1 MKLYTHP
8 VSTVC
13 RPVAFFAA
21 DTGIALE
28 ETVVDILT
36 GEQYGEAYV
45 KVNPSNAVPVLEDG
59 GFRMTESSAI
69 LKYLAEK
76 SRSPAYPADVQARAR
91 VNEVM
96 DWCNTSLYRTFGYG
110 LVYPQIL
117 EPYQLPDAGAQKLL
131 VQAGEASARRYL
143 GIMNDHW
150 LGGGSG
156 YLAGREITIADYF
169 ASGIISL
176 GEVIG
181 CTFADWPNLV
191 AWYDRMKARPN
202 WQAANG
208 AVFGWAEAMKGQDF
222 VRV

>member
-13 RPVAFFAA
+13 RPVMMFAA
-21 DTGIALE
+21 DAGIAME
-28 ETVVDILT
+28 QTVVDILT
-36 GEQYGEAYV
+36 GEQYGETYV
-45 KVNPSNAVPVLEDG
+45 KINPSNAVPVLDDG
-59 GFRMTESSAI
+59 GFRMTEASAI

-76 SRSPAYPADVQARAR
+76 AGSPAYPADAQARAR

-110 LVYPQIL
+110 LVYPQLL
-117 EPYQLPDAGAQKLL
+117 EPYQLPDEGAQSLL

-143 GIMNDHW
+143 GILNDHW
-150 LGGGSG
+150 LESSD
-156 YLAGREITIADYF
+156 YLAGPDITIADYF

-181 CTFADWPNLV
+181 CTFVDWPNIV
-191 AWYDRMKARPN
+191 AWYGRMKARPN
-202 WQAANG
+202 WQATNG
-208 AVFGWAEAMKGQDF
+208 AVFGWAEGVKGPEY
-222 VRV
+222 VKV

>member
-13 RPVAFFAA
+13 RPVTFFAA
-21 DTGIALE
+21 DAGITLE

-45 KVNPSNAVPVLEDG
+45 KINPSNAVPVLEDG
-59 GFRMTESSAI
+59 SFRMTEASAI

-76 SRSPAYPADVQARAR
+76 ASSPAYPVNLQARAR

-117 EPYQLPDAGAQKLL
+117 EPYQLKDAGAHKLML
-131 VQAGEASARRYL
+131 QAGEASARRYM

-150 LGGGSG
+150 LGNGNA
-156 YLAGREITIADYF
+156 YLAGNEITIADYF
-169 ASGIISL
+169 ASGIISV

-181 CTFADWPNLV
+181 CTFADWPNVV
-191 AWYDRMKARPN
+191 AWYQRMKARPN
-202 WQAANG
+202 WQATNG
-208 AVFGWAEAMKGQDF
+208 ALFGWAEAMKGPEY